1 MIPTPQRI
9 VVCDLETILKKVC
22 LSCIDICRRSEDLE
36 TVGKVTHY
44 FLFLWTPTWLHFPV
58 YTKSFHR
65 VYIKMKKIGS
75 GWRLLGFYCL
85 DIGLTFI
92 TPQQ

>member
-44 FLFLWTPTWLHFPV
+44 FSFLWTPTW
-58 YTKSFHR
+58 KS
-65 VYIKMKKIGS
+65 
-75 GWRLLGFYCL
+75 
-85 DIGLTFI
+85 TFFCI
-92 TPQQ
+92 HQIISQSVHKNEKNR